1 MIMRPFLHCFKSS
14 SIHFRCFLLAVI
26 FSSVL
31 GSNTV
36 NAQQT
41 LYFPPLQ
48 GNAWDTVS
56 PATLGWCQDEL
67 DTLLDYLQVNNTK
80 AFLLLK
86 DGKMVVEN
94 YFGSFTRDSLWY
106 WASAGKSLT
115 AFAVGIAQQE
125 GLLNIQDTTSDYL
138 GAGWTV
144 CPPIKEEKI
153 TIRNQLTMTSG
164 LDDGVPDHYCTLD
177 TCLQYLAD
185 AGTRW
190 AYHNGPYTLL
200 DSVIEVASGNSLNNF
215 VNTRIKQ
222 QTGMDGFFLPVGYN
236 NVFFSRARSMARF
249 GLLMLNQGN
258 WNGTQVMTDT
268 GYFNAMVQSSQTLNQ
283 SYGYLWWLNGKASFM
298 VPGIPSVFPGNIM
311 PNGPSDLVMAL
322 GKNGQM
328 LNVVPSM
335 NLVYVRMGD
344 APGTAEVPLLF
355 NDTIWQKLNAVM
367 CTGVG
372 AQEVNPSI
380 KFQLAPNPA
389 SGYFQLRF
397 GSSQT
402 GSILVRDLCGRIVFL
417 EELFN
422 VLSAEIYLNVR
433 AGMYIVQ
440 FIDRQGGISSE
451 KLLIE

>member
-1 MIMRPFLHCFKSS
+1 MRPFHYYFRSS
-14 SIHFRCFLLAVI
+14 SLYFRCFLLSVFFQCVVGGNAVK
-26 FSSVL
+26 
-31 GSNTV
+31 
-36 NAQQT
+36 AQQA

-48 GNAWDTVS
+48 GNTWDTIS

-67 DTLLDYLQVNNTK
+67 DTLIDYLQVNNTK

-138 GAGWTV
+138 GAGWTD

-200 DSVIEVASGNSLNNF
+200 DSVIEVASGVSLNNF
-215 VNTRIKQ
+215 VTTRIKQ

-249 GLLMLNQGN
+249 GLLVLNQGN
-258 WNGTQVMTDT
+258 WNGTQVMSDT
-268 GYFNAMVQSSQTLNQ
+268 AYFNAMVQTSQTLNQ

-298 VPGIPSVFPGNIM
+298 VPGFQSVLPGNIM
-311 PNGPSDLVMAL
+311 PSGPSDLIMAL
-322 GKNGQM
+322 GKDGQM
-328 LNVVPSM
+328 LNIVPSM

-344 APGTAEVPLLF
+344 APGTAEVPLFF

-372 AQEVNPSI
+372 MQENRQMV
-380 KFQLAPNPA
+380 KFQLAPNPSSA
-389 SGYFQLRF
+389 EFYVHF
-397 GSSQT
+397 GTSVT
-402 GSILVRDLCGRIVFL
+402 GEILVRDLCGRVVHQQ
-417 EELFN
+417 ELFN
-422 VLSAEIYLNVR
+422 AVSVDFNLNVG
-433 AGMYIVQ
+433 AGMYLVQ
-440 FIDRQGGISSE
+440 FIDSRGEMSTE
-451 KLLIE
+451 KLVINR

>member
-1 MIMRPFLHCFKSS
+1 MNKRPFHHCFKSG
-14 SIHFRCFLLAVI
+14 SILFRCFLLVVI
-26 FSSVL
+26 FSIVL
-31 GSNTV
+31 GSNTAK
-36 NAQQT
+36 AQQT

-138 GAGWTV
+138 GTGWTA

-200 DSVIEVASGNSLNNF
+200 DSVIQVASGVSLNNF
-215 VNTRIKQ
+215 VTTRIKQ
-222 QTGMDGFFLPVGYN
+222 PTGMDGFFLPVGYN

-249 GLLMLNQGN
+249 GLLVLNQGN
-258 WNGTQVMTDT
+258 WNGTQVMSDT
-268 GYFNAMVQSSQTLNQ
+268 AYFNAMVQTSQPLNQ
-283 SYGYLWWLNGKASFM
+283 SYGYLWWLNGKSSFM
-298 VPGIPSVFPGNIM
+298 VPGFQSVLPGNIM
-311 PNGPSDLVMAL
+311 PSGPSDLIMAL
-322 GKNGQM
+322 GKDGQM
-328 LNVVPSM
+328 LNIVPSM

-344 APGTAEVPLLF
+344 APGTAEVPLFF

-372 AQEVNPSI
+372 LQDNNPLL
-380 KFQLAPNPA
+380 KFRLAPNPA
-389 SGYFQLRF
+389 SGDFQLHF

-402 GSILVRDLCGRIVFL
+402 GKMLVRDVCGRIVFQQ
-417 EELFN
+417 EYFN
-422 VLSAEIYLNVR
+422 AVSAEISLNVR